1 MTRPKKSDL
10 PRLDTLT
17 SKQRVE
23 LANALIGMFRAD
35 GEEEFPAEFGYED
48 VPTDA
53 LHGHAISEPVAGND
67 AANSILQLIAQ
78 VRVLEVLLLDAEENE
93 FAAIKNRLG
102 MLKEAVTALPDKAK
116 PRRRLG
122 FAPPEP
128 TTKKRGK
135 KS

>member
-17 SKQRVE
+17 PKQRVE

-93 FAAIKNRLG
+93 FAAVTRRLN
-102 MLKEAVTALPDKAK
+102 MLKEAVRLLPIKALS
-116 PRRRLG
+116 RRKVG
-122 FAPPEP
+122 FVPPEP
-128 TTKKRGK
+128 TKRKGK
-135 KS
+135 RS